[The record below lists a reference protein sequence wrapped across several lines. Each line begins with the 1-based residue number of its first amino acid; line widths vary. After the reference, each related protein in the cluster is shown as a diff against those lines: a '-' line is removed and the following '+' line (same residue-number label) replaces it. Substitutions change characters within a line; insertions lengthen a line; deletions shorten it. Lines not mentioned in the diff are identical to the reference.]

1 MGDTAGTKAFAGPVV
16 VDPDHSEYCGAYQ
29 KTNNTA
35 ELSALLMAMN
45 YIHNNFEA
53 PGKIYILYD
62 STWAANVARR
72 IWRPKVNKAIAGR
85 LQRAVD
91 KVLEEGHQLE
101 WHHVKAHK
109 GHVLNELA
117 DAAADKG
124 SRLTAPRRVRV
135 ALPQRR
141 PSRRSPPVA
150 A

>member
-1 MGDTAGTKAFAGPVV
+1 MGDTAGTKAFAGPVTT
-16 VDPDHSEYCGAYQ
+16 DPDHEDFCGAYQ

-35 ELSALLMAMN
+35 ELSALIMAMN
-45 YIHNNFEA
+45 YIYNNFEA
-53 PGKIYILYD
+53 PGRIDILYD

-72 IWRPKVNKAIAGR
+72 IWRPKVSKAIAGR
-85 LQRAVD
+85 LQRAVE
-91 KVLEEGHQLE
+91 KVIEEGRQLE

-124 SRLTAPRRVRV
+124 SRLAALRRVRV

-141 PSRRSPPVA
+141 PARRRA
-150 A
+150 AAA